1 MHYRPPYPAAVHR
14 YIAWQNDHA
23 PLEVPSDYSNRCD
36 AGLQPAGKRT
46 YCGMTAFMDDA
57 MGNMSATLKAK
68 SMWDDSLIVFR

>member
-1 MHYRPPYPAAVHR
+1 M
-14 YIAWQNDHA
+14 
-23 PLEVPSDYSNRCD
+23 PSDYSNRCD
-36 AGLQPAGKRT
+36 ADLQPAGKRT